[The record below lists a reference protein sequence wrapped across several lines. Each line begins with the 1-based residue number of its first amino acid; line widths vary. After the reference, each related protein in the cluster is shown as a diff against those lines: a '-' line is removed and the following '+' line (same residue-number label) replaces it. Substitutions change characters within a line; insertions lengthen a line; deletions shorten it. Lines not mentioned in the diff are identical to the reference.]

1 MSIKSNCYLIL
12 SLITAIVIL
21 TACFNQK
28 TTVNKMYDVLENVV
42 DSEKVF
48 EEQQEPL
55 VTLEKN
61 EKNIYDQ
68 IIGLG
73 MKQYEQ
79 IVKLSDQA
87 SKMADERKVH
97 MEQETISI
105 KKSEKEF
112 RKVANY
118 KEDFEDPA
126 LKKLANELYDVMM
139 KRYNT
144 HDVLNKEYA
153 EGIKN
158 DKELYVMF
166 KNKNLPLG
174 DLEAQVT
181 KVNKTYEKIFAAN
194 ESFNNLT
201 EQYNE
206 KKLAFYQKAGL
217 KMKK

>member
-1 MSIKSNCYLIL
+1 
-12 SLITAIVIL
+12 
-21 TACFNQK
+21 
-28 TTVNKMYDVLENVV
+28 MYDVLENVV

-97 MEQETISI
+97 MQQETKSI

-112 RKVANY
+112 RKIANY
-118 KEDFEDPA
+118 IEDFDDPA

-139 KRYNT
+139 KRYNM
-144 HDVLNKEYA
+144 HDELNKEYA